1 MASWEWLVTVG
12 MARGMG
18 TPRLS
23 GRVVRQM
30 SHRLLTVSP
39 SVPRRCAAIAMPSG
53 GLRAED
59 VRCWMLDVDPFFK
72 QPNEQNVNQVKNGI
86 NNYKHLET
94 QNYESIENPRNSGNI
109 RQIDCNWM

>member
-1 MASWEWLVTVG
+1 
-12 MARGMG
+12 
-18 TPRLS
+18 
-23 GRVVRQM
+23 
-30 SHRLLTVSP
+30 
-39 SVPRRCAAIAMPSG
+39 
-53 GLRAED
+53 
-59 VRCWMLDVDPFFK
+59 MLDVDPFFK